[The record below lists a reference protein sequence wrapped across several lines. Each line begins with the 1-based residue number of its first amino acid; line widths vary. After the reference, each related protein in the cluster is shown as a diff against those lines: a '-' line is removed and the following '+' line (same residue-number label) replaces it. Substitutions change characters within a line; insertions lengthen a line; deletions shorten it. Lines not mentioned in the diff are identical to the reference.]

1 MILINAMQK
10 YNMIRVFHTD
20 KDKFV
25 QITPLNPEEIR
36 QGLFGDKAS
45 DVFDKVSE
53 IFPDV
58 KKAFANKTFAK
69 VCDKL
74 RSDIFARHLQSLHLN
89 DMSWIQTI
97 GEAFRFLLVRSGD
110 EDECLA
116 TVYKRNARAA
126 ITRLDVR
133 QAFRSREEQTTTTVT
148 LRNFGG
154 KTEDSSVG
162 EKKNGEE
169 NGKQKDTDSGTKS
182 MSTRFHYE
190 SFEVQLKANHVT
202 QNVCS

>member
-1 MILINAMQK
+1 M
-10 YNMIRVFHTD
+10 
-20 KDKFV
+20 
-25 QITPLNPEEIR
+25 
-36 QGLFGDKAS
+36 
-45 DVFDKVSE
+45 
-53 IFPDV
+53 
-58 KKAFANKTFAK
+58 
-69 VCDKL
+69 

-116 TVYKRNARAA
+116 TIYKRNARAA

-133 QAFRSREEQTTTTVT
+133 QAVRSREEQTTTTVT

-169 NGKQKDTDSGTKS
+169 NGKQKDTDSGAKS
-182 MSTRFHYE
+182 MITRFHYE
-190 SFEVQLKANHVT
+190 SFEVQLKESCHT
-202 QNVCS
+202 ERM

>member
-1 MILINAMQK
+1 M
-10 YNMIRVFHTD
+10 
-20 KDKFV
+20 
-25 QITPLNPEEIR
+25 
-36 QGLFGDKAS
+36 S
-45 DVFDKVSE
+45 
-53 IFPDV
+53 
-58 KKAFANKTFAK
+58 KKH
-69 VCDKL
+69 L
-74 RSDIFARHLQSLHLN
+74 RTRRLQ
-89 DMSWIQTI
+89 
-97 GEAFRFLLVRSGD
+97 
-110 EDECLA
+110 
-116 TVYKRNARAA
+116 RNARAA

-169 NGKQKDTDSGTKS
+169 NGKQKDTDSSAKS
-182 MSTRFHYE
+182 MTTRFHYE